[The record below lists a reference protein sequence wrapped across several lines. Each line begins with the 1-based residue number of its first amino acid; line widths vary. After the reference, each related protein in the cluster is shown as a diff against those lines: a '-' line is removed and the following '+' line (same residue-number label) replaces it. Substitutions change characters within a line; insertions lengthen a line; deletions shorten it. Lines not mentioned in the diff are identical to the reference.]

1 MNVKESMKILVAD
14 DEKPIRDGCERVLT
28 GKGFNVLAAENGKIA
43 LDILEKEDISI
54 LLLDL
59 KMPIMGGEEVLELAG
74 NKYPDIP
81 VVIITGHGTVDTAVE
96 CMKKGAYDFITK
108 PFQIEQFLATV
119 NRAAEKRKLEQKARH
134 LQKENIQNLYDLNLE
149 KSRLKTIINYMAN
162 GVIVTNRNMEVVL
175 YNPAIMRLLE
185 TSTEMENPVPAV
197 EIINDASLIDTLTS
211 ILNDESSDKECI
223 SQEIQSGA
231 YFLRAIS
238 APVLGPD
245 EHVVGAVTV
254 LENITAFKQLDQ
266 MKSDFVN
273 MVAHE
278 LRSPLV
284 SIRQL
289 NGVILEGLAGPL
301 GEKQTDYINRGVK
314 KIDALLG
321 LINDLLDVA
330 KLEAGKYV
338 QRLVPTDLGKII
350 EETVALLEPRAKKQ
364 GIELTF
370 SCKDLKPVRSDP
382 KNMEE
387 IFNNLISNAINY
399 SPEGGKVAV
408 TAQGQGEYLEIK
420 VKDTG
425 VGISKEELP
434 KIFDKFYRVKNPKT
448 RDVMGT
454 GLGLAIVKGVV
465 DAHNGTI
472 DVDSVEDK
480 GTTFRILLPV
490 ITESE

>member
-1 MNVKESMKILVAD
+1 MNEKETVRILVAD
-14 DEKPIRDGCERVLT
+14 DERPIREGCARVLT
-28 GKGFNVLAAENGKIA
+28 SKGFEVLAAENGQIA
-43 LDILEKEDISI
+43 LDILAKEKVSV

-59 KMPIMGGEEVLELAG
+59 KMPVMGGEEVLEKAG
-74 NKYPDIP
+74 DKYPDIP
-81 VVIITGHGTVDTAVE
+81 IIIITGHGTVDTAVE

-108 PFQIEQFLATV
+108 PFQIEQFLATI
-119 NRAAEKRKLEQKARH
+119 NRAIEKRKLEQKAMQ
-134 LQKENIQNLYDLNLE
+134 LQDENIRNLYDLNLE

-175 YNPAIMRLLE
+175 NNPAIKRLLE
-185 TSTEMENPVPAV
+185 ISKDVENPIQAA
-197 EIINDASLIDTLTS
+197 EIIKEESLLDTLSLILS
-211 ILNDESSDKECI
+211 NNSSDDKCI
-223 SQEIQSGA
+223 SQEIESGG

-245 EHVVGAVTV
+245 SEIVAAVTV

-284 SIRQL
+284 AIRQL
-289 NGVILEGLAGPL
+289 NGVILDGLAGPL
-301 GEKQTDYINRGVK
+301 GDKQRDFINRGVN
-314 KIDALLG
+314 KIDALIA

-330 KLEAGKYV
+330 KIDAGKFV
-338 QRLVPTDLGKII
+338 QERVPTDIGKVIEDII
-350 EETVALLEPRAKKQ
+350 SLLEPRSTKQ
-364 GIELTF
+364 GVNLSF
-370 SCKDLKPVRSDP
+370 SFKDLKPIQSDP

-399 SPEGGKVAV
+399 SPEGGDVMV
-408 TAQGQGEYLEIK
+408 TAESLGDYIEIK

-425 VGISKEELP
+425 VGIDPEELP
-434 KIFDKFYRVKNPKT
+434 KIFDKFYRVKSPKT

-454 GLGLAIVKGVV
+454 GLGLAIVKGVI
-465 DAHNGTI
+465 DAHHGTI
-472 DVDSVEDK
+472 DVESVVDK
-480 GTTFRILLPV
+480 GTTFKVLLPV
-490 ITESE
+490 AMESE